1 MPTSA
6 SCRRAEASPFP
17 PRHHQGRIPG
27 ARVRGFTLLELTVV
41 LALVSLLTAIVGP
54 RLWGWVESARYRA
67 DIDRVASAL
76 RAVPSATF
84 FSGKS
89 REIARAADLGL
100 ALPEG
105 WYLETSG
112 PLRYA
117 ANGMSSGGVVSLKTG
132 DRVIAQWRVEAVSGE
147 PIPLEDTP

>member
-6 SCRRAEASPFP
+6 SCRRAEASPPAP
-17 PRHHQGRIPG
+17 PHPGLIPG
-27 ARVRGFTLLELTVV
+27 KRVRGFTLLELTVV

-67 DIDRVASAL
+67 DIDRVGSAL

-84 FSGKS
+84 FSGKP
-89 REIARAADLGL
+89 REIARAEDLGL

-105 WYLETSG
+105 WYLETSM

-117 ANGMSSGGVVSLKTG
+117 ANGMSSGAVVSLKTG
-132 DRVIAQWRVEAVSGE
+132 DRVIARWRVEAVSGE
-147 PIPLEDTP
+147 PIPLEETP